1 MANFKYKAINS
12 EGQRIEGSQSADSE
26 SQVREMLLSN
36 QYYPLSIEKEN
47 SKNKSSFSFD
57 RKVKLKDIAVFCR
70 QFYVMLD
77 SGLSIGKTLNIL
89 IEQGE
94 KPKLREALIG
104 VNSDIKRGETLASSM
119 GKRKDV
125 FPKLLTSMIDAGERS
140 GNLDIILKRM
150 AEYYEKETKIRG
162 KIKSAMIYPIVL
174 GVVAI
179 IAITFILTFVMP
191 TFVQMFEENNV
202 ELPMSTKM
210 VLGTSKMLGKYG
222 VIFFLVLVIGII
234 LLGKYLKGEEG
245 QYKLSV
251 INLKL
256 PVIKKLTQ
264 KIVVSRF
271 TRTMGIVSSSGMSL
285 VTSLEIVASVVGNKI
300 AEKELLKVKEK
311 VLKGEGLGDSI
322 MNIKIFPPMLAS
334 MVKVGEEAG
343 SLDSILDKTADFYD
357 DELER
362 EIQTATALIEPVM
375 IVIMGVIIG
384 FLLISILTPMF
395 KMYKLHIILRRKTNE
410 YKKTK

>member
-1 MANFKYKAINS
+1 MAIFKYKAINS

-26 SQVREMLLSN
+26 SQIREMLLSN

-47 SKNKSSFSFD
+47 SKSKKSFSFNS
-57 RKVKLKDIAVFCR
+57 KVKLKDIAVFCR

-77 SGLSIGKTLNIL
+77 SGLSIGKALNIL
-89 IEQGE
+89 IEQCE

-104 VNSDIKRGETLASSM
+104 VNGELKRGETLASSM
-119 GKRKDV
+119 RKRKDV
-125 FPKLLTSMIDAGERS
+125 FPNLLTSMIDAGERS

-202 ELPMSTKM
+202 DLPMATKM

-222 VIFFLVLVIGII
+222 IIIFLILVTAII
-234 LLGKYLKGEEG
+234 LLVKYLKSEEG
-245 QYKLSV
+245 QYKLSS
-251 INLKL
+251 INLKI

-264 KIVVSRF
+264 KIIVSRF

-285 VTSLEIVASVVGNKI
+285 VTSIEIVASVVGNKI

-334 MVKVGEEAG
+334 MVKIGEEAG

-362 EIQTATALIEPVM
+362 EIKTATALIEPSM
-375 IVIMGVIIG
+375 IVLMGIIIG
-384 FLLISILTPMF
+384 FLLISILTHMF
-395 KMYKLHIILRRKTNE
+395 KMYNSIS
-410 YKKTK
+410 

>member
-1 MANFKYKAINS
+1 MAIFKYKAINS

-26 SQVREMLLSN
+26 SQIREMLLSN

-47 SKNKSSFSFD
+47 SKSKKSFSFNS
-57 RKVKLKDIAVFCR
+57 KVKLKDIAVFCR

-77 SGLSIGKTLNIL
+77 SGLSIGKALNIL

-94 KPKLREALIG
+94 KPKIREALIG
-104 VNSDIKRGETLASSM
+104 VNGDLKRGETLASSM
-119 GKRKDV
+119 RKRKDV
-125 FPKLLTSMIDAGERS
+125 FPNLLTSMIDAGERS

-202 ELPMSTKM
+202 DLPMSTKM

-222 VIFFLVLVIGII
+222 IIIFLILVTAII
-234 LLGKYLKGEEG
+234 LLGKYLKSEEG
-245 QYKLSV
+245 QYKLSI
-251 INLKL
+251 INLKI

-264 KIVVSRF
+264 KIIVSRF

-322 MNIKIFPPMLAS
+322 MKIKIFPPMLAS

-362 EIQTATALIEPVM
+362 EIQTATALIEPAM
-375 IVIMGVIIG
+375 IVLMGVIIG

-395 KMYKLHIILRRKTNE
+395 KMYNSIS
-410 YKKTK
+410 

>member
-1 MANFKYKAINS
+1 MAIFKYKAINS

-26 SQVREMLLSN
+26 SQIREMLLSN

-47 SKNKSSFSFD
+47 SKSKKSFSFNS
-57 RKVKLKDIAVFCR
+57 KVKLKDIAVFCR

-77 SGLSIGKTLNIL
+77 SGLSIGKALNIL
-89 IEQGE
+89 IEQCE

-104 VNSDIKRGETLASSM
+104 VNGDLKRGETLANSM
-119 GKRKDV
+119 RKRKDV
-125 FPKLLTSMIDAGERS
+125 FPNLLTSMIDAGERS

-202 ELPMSTKM
+202 DLPMSTKM

-222 VIFFLVLVIGII
+222 IIIFLILVTAII
-234 LLGKYLKGEEG
+234 LLGKYLKSEEG
-245 QYKLSV
+245 QYKLSS
-251 INLKL
+251 INLKI

-264 KIVVSRF
+264 KIIVSRF

-285 VTSLEIVASVVGNKI
+285 VTSIEIVASVVGNKI
-300 AEKELLKVKEK
+300 AENELLKVKEK

-334 MVKVGEEAG
+334 MVKIGEEAG

-362 EIQTATALIEPVM
+362 EIKTATALIEPSM
-375 IVIMGVIIG
+375 IVLMGIIIG

-395 KMYKLHIILRRKTNE
+395 KMYNSIS
-410 YKKTK
+410 

>member
-1 MANFKYKAINS
+1 MAIFKYKAINS

-26 SQVREMLLSN
+26 NQIREMLLSN

-47 SKNKSSFSFD
+47 SKSKKSFSFNS
-57 RKVKLKDIAVFCR
+57 KVKLKDIAVFCR

-77 SGLSIGKTLNIL
+77 SGLSIGKALNIL
-89 IEQGE
+89 IEQCE

-104 VNSDIKRGETLASSM
+104 VNGELKRGETLASSM
-119 GKRKDV
+119 RKRKDV
-125 FPKLLTSMIDAGERS
+125 FPNLLTSMIDAGERS

-150 AEYYEKETKIRG
+150 VEYYEKETKIRG

-202 ELPMSTKM
+202 DLPMSTKM

-222 VIFFLVLVIGII
+222 IIIFLILVTAII
-234 LLGKYLKGEEG
+234 LLGKYLKSEEG
-245 QYKLSV
+245 QYKLSS
-251 INLKL
+251 INLKI

-264 KIVVSRF
+264 KIIVSRF

-285 VTSLEIVASVVGNKI
+285 VTSIEIVASVVGNKI

-334 MVKVGEEAG
+334 MVKIGEEAG

-362 EIQTATALIEPVM
+362 EIKTATALIEPSM
-375 IVIMGVIIG
+375 IVLMGIIIG

-395 KMYKLHIILRRKTNE
+395 KMYNSIS
-410 YKKTK
+410 

>member
-89 IEQGE
+89 IEQDE

-234 LLGKYLKGEEG
+234 LLGKYLKSEEG

-256 PVIKKLTQ
+256 PVIKNLTQ

-362 EIQTATALIEPVM
+362 EIQTVTALIEPAM

-395 KMYKLHIILRRKTNE
+395 KMYNSIG
-410 YKKTK
+410 

>member
-1 MANFKYKAINS
+1 MAIFKYKAINS

-26 SQVREMLLSN
+26 SQIREMLLSN

-47 SKNKSSFSFD
+47 SKSKKSFSFNS
-57 RKVKLKDIAVFCR
+57 KVKLKDIAVFCR

-77 SGLSIGKTLNIL
+77 SGLSIGKALNIL
-89 IEQGE
+89 IEQCE

-104 VNSDIKRGETLASSM
+104 VNGELKRGETLASSM
-119 GKRKDV
+119 RKRKDV
-125 FPKLLTSMIDAGERS
+125 FPNLLTSMIDAGERS

-202 ELPMSTKM
+202 DLPMSTKM

-222 VIFFLVLVIGII
+222 IIIFLILVTAII
-234 LLGKYLKGEEG
+234 LLGKYLKSEEG
-245 QYKLSV
+245 QYKLSI
-251 INLKL
+251 INLKI

-264 KIVVSRF
+264 KIIVSRF

-322 MNIKIFPPMLAS
+322 MKIKIFPPMLAS

-362 EIQTATALIEPVM
+362 EIQTATALIEPAM
-375 IVIMGVIIG
+375 IVLMGIIIG

-395 KMYKLHIILRRKTNE
+395 KMYNSIS
-410 YKKTK
+410 

>member
-47 SKNKSSFSFD
+47 SKSKSSFSFN

-77 SGLSIGKTLNIL
+77 SGLSIGKALNIL

-94 KPKLREALIG
+94 KPKIREALIG
-104 VNSDIKRGETLASSM
+104 VNGDLKRGETLANSM
-119 GKRKDV
+119 RKRKDV
-125 FPKLLTSMIDAGERS
+125 FPNLLTSMIDAGERS

-202 ELPMSTKM
+202 DLPMSTKM

-222 VIFFLVLVIGII
+222 IIIFLILVTAII
-234 LLGKYLKGEEG
+234 LLGKYLKSEEG
-245 QYKLSV
+245 QYKLSI
-251 INLKL
+251 INLKI

-264 KIVVSRF
+264 KIIVSRF

-285 VTSLEIVASVVGNKI
+285 VTSIEIVASVVGNKI

-334 MVKVGEEAG
+334 MVKIGEEAG

-362 EIQTATALIEPVM
+362 EIQTATALIEPAM
-375 IVIMGVIIG
+375 IVVMGIIIG

-395 KMYKLHIILRRKTNE
+395 KMYNSIG
-410 YKKTK
+410 

>member
-47 SKNKSSFSFD
+47 SKNKISFSFN
-57 RKVKLKDIAVFCR
+57 RKVKLKDIAIFCR

-77 SGLSIGKTLNIL
+77 SGLSIGKALNIL

-94 KPKLREALIG
+94 KPKIREALIG
-104 VNSDIKRGETLASSM
+104 VNGDLKRGETLASSM
-119 GKRKDV
+119 RKRKDV
-125 FPKLLTSMIDAGERS
+125 FPNLLTSMIDAGERS

-202 ELPMSTKM
+202 DLPMSTKM

-222 VIFFLVLVIGII
+222 IIIFLILVTAII
-234 LLGKYLKGEEG
+234 LLGKYLKSEEG
-245 QYKLSV
+245 QYKLSS
-251 INLKL
+251 INLKI

-264 KIVVSRF
+264 KIIVSRF

-285 VTSLEIVASVVGNKI
+285 VTSIEIVASVVGNKI
-300 AEKELLKVKEK
+300 AERELLKVKEK

-334 MVKVGEEAG
+334 MVKIGEEAG

-362 EIQTATALIEPVM
+362 EIKTATALIEPSM
-375 IVIMGVIIG
+375 IVLMGIIIG

-395 KMYKLHIILRRKTNE
+395 KMYNSIS
-410 YKKTK
+410 

>member
-1 MANFKYKAINS
+1 MAIFKYKAINS

-26 SQVREMLLSN
+26 SQIREMLLSN

-47 SKNKSSFSFD
+47 SKSKKSFSFNS
-57 RKVKLKDIAVFCR
+57 KVKLKDIGVFCR

-77 SGLSIGKTLNIL
+77 SGLSIGKALNIL
-89 IEQGE
+89 IEQCE

-104 VNSDIKRGETLASSM
+104 VNGELKRGETLASSM
-119 GKRKDV
+119 RKRKDV
-125 FPKLLTSMIDAGERS
+125 FPNLLTSMIDAGERS

-150 AEYYEKETKIRG
+150 ADYYEKETKIRG

-202 ELPMSTKM
+202 DLPMSTKM
-210 VLGTSKMLGKYG
+210 VLETSKVLGKYG
-222 VIFFLVLVIGII
+222 IIIFLILVTAII
-234 LLGKYLKGEEG
+234 LLGKYLKSEEG
-245 QYKLSV
+245 QYKLSS
-251 INLKL
+251 INLKI

-264 KIVVSRF
+264 KIIVSRF

-285 VTSLEIVASVVGNKI
+285 VTSIEIVASVVGNKI

-334 MVKVGEEAG
+334 MVKIGEEAG

-362 EIQTATALIEPVM
+362 EIKTATALIEPSM
-375 IVIMGVIIG
+375 IVLMGIIIG

-395 KMYKLHIILRRKTNE
+395 KMYNSIS
-410 YKKTK
+410 

>member
-47 SKNKSSFSFD
+47 SKNKISFSFN
-57 RKVKLKDIAVFCR
+57 RKVKLKDIAIFCR

-77 SGLSIGKTLNIL
+77 SGLSIGKALNIL

-94 KPKLREALIG
+94 KPKIREALIG
-104 VNSDIKRGETLASSM
+104 VNGDLKRGETLASSM
-119 GKRKDV
+119 RKRKDV
-125 FPKLLTSMIDAGERS
+125 FPNLLTSMIDAGERS

-179 IAITFILTFVMP
+179 IAIIFILTFVMP

-202 ELPMSTKM
+202 DLPMSTKM

-222 VIFFLVLVIGII
+222 IIIFLILVTAII
-234 LLGKYLKGEEG
+234 LLGKYLKSEEG
-245 QYKLSV
+245 QYKLSI
-251 INLKL
+251 INLKI

-264 KIVVSRF
+264 KIIVSRF

-322 MNIKIFPPMLAS
+322 MKIKIFPPMLAS

-362 EIQTATALIEPVM
+362 EIQTATALIEPAM
-375 IVIMGVIIG
+375 IVVMGIIIG

-395 KMYKLHIILRRKTNE
+395 KMYNSIG
-410 YKKTK
+410 

>member
-47 SKNKSSFSFD
+47 SKNKISFSFN
-57 RKVKLKDIAVFCR
+57 RKVKLKDIAIFCR

-77 SGLSIGKTLNIL
+77 SGLSIGKALNIL
-89 IEQGE
+89 IEQCE

-104 VNSDIKRGETLASSM
+104 VNGELKRGETLASSM
-119 GKRKDV
+119 RKRKDV
-125 FPKLLTSMIDAGERS
+125 FPNLLTSMIDAGERS

-150 AEYYEKETKIRG
+150 SEYYEKETKIRG

-179 IAITFILTFVMP
+179 ISITFILTFVMP

-202 ELPMSTKM
+202 DLPMSTKM
-210 VLGTSKMLGKYG
+210 VLETSKVLGKYG
-222 VIFFLVLVIGII
+222 IIIFLILVTAII
-234 LLGKYLKGEEG
+234 LLGKYLKSEEG
-245 QYKLSV
+245 QYKLSI
-251 INLKL
+251 INLKI

-264 KIVVSRF
+264 KIIVSRF

-322 MNIKIFPPMLAS
+322 MKIKIFPPMLAS

-362 EIQTATALIEPVM
+362 EIQTATALIEPAM
-375 IVIMGVIIG
+375 IVVMGIIIG

-395 KMYKLHIILRRKTNE
+395 KMYNSIG
-410 YKKTK
+410 

>member
-222 VIFFLVLVIGII
+222 IIFFLVLVIGII
-234 LLGKYLKGEEG
+234 LLGKYLKSEEG

-362 EIQTATALIEPVM
+362 EIQTVTALIEPAM
-375 IVIMGVIIG
+375 IVVMGIIIG

-395 KMYKLHIILRRKTNE
+395 KMYNSIG
-410 YKKTK
+410 

>member
-1 MANFKYKAINS
+1 MAIFKYKAINS

-26 SQVREMLLSN
+26 SQIREMLLSN

-47 SKNKSSFSFD
+47 SKSKKSFSFNS
-57 RKVKLKDIAVFCR
+57 KVKLKDIAVFCR

-77 SGLSIGKTLNIL
+77 SGLSIGKALNIL
-89 IEQGE
+89 IEQCE
-94 KPKLREALIG
+94 KPKIREALIG
-104 VNSDIKRGETLASSM
+104 VNGELKRGETLASSM
-119 GKRKDV
+119 RKRKDV
-125 FPKLLTSMIDAGERS
+125 FPNLLTSMIDAGERS

-202 ELPMSTKM
+202 DLPMSTKM
-210 VLGTSKMLGKYG
+210 VLETSKVLGKYG
-222 VIFFLVLVIGII
+222 IIIFLILVTAII
-234 LLGKYLKGEEG
+234 LLGKYLKSEEG
-245 QYKLSV
+245 QYKLSS
-251 INLKL
+251 INLKI

-264 KIVVSRF
+264 KIIVSRF

-285 VTSLEIVASVVGNKI
+285 VTSIEIVASVVGNKI

-334 MVKVGEEAG
+334 MVKIGEEAG

-362 EIQTATALIEPVM
+362 EIKTATALIEPIM
-375 IVIMGVIIG
+375 IVLMGIIIG

-395 KMYKLHIILRRKTNE
+395 TMYNSIG
-410 YKKTK
+410 

>member
-1 MANFKYKAINS
+1 MAIFKYKAINS

-26 SQVREMLLSN
+26 SQIREMLLSN

-47 SKNKSSFSFD
+47 SKSKKSFSFNS
-57 RKVKLKDIAVFCR
+57 KVKLKDIAVFCR

-77 SGLSIGKTLNIL
+77 SGLSIGKALNIL
-89 IEQGE
+89 IEQCE

-104 VNSDIKRGETLASSM
+104 VNGELKRGETLASSM
-119 GKRKDV
+119 RKRKDV
-125 FPKLLTSMIDAGERS
+125 FPNLLTSMIDAGERS

-179 IAITFILTFVMP
+179 ISITFILTFVMP

-202 ELPMSTKM
+202 DLPMSTKM
-210 VLGTSKMLGKYG
+210 VLETSKVLGKYG
-222 VIFFLVLVIGII
+222 IIIFLILVTAII
-234 LLGKYLKGEEG
+234 LLGKYLKSEEG
-245 QYKLSV
+245 QYKLSS
-251 INLKL
+251 INLKI

-264 KIVVSRF
+264 KIIVSRF

-285 VTSLEIVASVVGNKI
+285 VTSIEIVASVVGNKI

-322 MNIKIFPPMLAS
+322 MNIKILPPMLAS
-334 MVKVGEEAG
+334 MVKIGEEAG

-362 EIQTATALIEPVM
+362 EIKTATALIEPIM
-375 IVIMGVIIG
+375 IVLMGIIIG

-395 KMYKLHIILRRKTNE
+395 TMYNSIG
-410 YKKTK
+410 

>member
-47 SKNKSSFSFD
+47 SKSKSSFSFN

-77 SGLSIGKTLNIL
+77 SGLSIGKALNIL
-89 IEQGE
+89 IEQCE

-104 VNSDIKRGETLASSM
+104 VNGELKRGETLASSM
-119 GKRKDV
+119 RKRKDV
-125 FPKLLTSMIDAGERS
+125 FPNLLTSMIDAGERS

-202 ELPMSTKM
+202 DLPMSTKM

-222 VIFFLVLVIGII
+222 IIIFLILVTAII
-234 LLGKYLKGEEG
+234 LLGKYLKSEEG
-245 QYKLSV
+245 QYKLSS
-251 INLKL
+251 INLKI

-264 KIVVSRF
+264 KIIVSRF

-285 VTSLEIVASVVGNKI
+285 VTSIEIVASVVGNKI
-300 AEKELLKVKEK
+300 AERELLKVKEK

-334 MVKVGEEAG
+334 MVKIGEEAG

-362 EIQTATALIEPVM
+362 EIKTATALIEPSM
-375 IVIMGVIIG
+375 IVLMGIIIG

-395 KMYKLHIILRRKTNE
+395 KMYNSIS
-410 YKKTK
+410 

>member
-47 SKNKSSFSFD
+47 SKGKSSLSFN

-77 SGLSIGKTLNIL
+77 SGLSIGKALNIL

-104 VNSDIKRGETLASSM
+104 VNGDLKRGETLASSM
-119 GKRKDV
+119 RKRKDV
-125 FPKLLTSMIDAGERS
+125 FPNLLTSMIDAGERS

-202 ELPMSTKM
+202 DLPTSTKM

-222 VIFFLVLVIGII
+222 IIIFLILVTAII
-234 LLGKYLKGEEG
+234 LLGKYLKSEEG

-251 INLKL
+251 INLKI

-264 KIVVSRF
+264 KIIVSRF

-322 MNIKIFPPMLAS
+322 MKIKIFPPMLAS
-334 MVKVGEEAG
+334 MVKVGG
-343 SLDSILDKTADFYD
+343 
-357 DELER
+357 R
-362 EIQTATALIEPVM
+362 QV
-375 IVIMGVIIG
+375 
-384 FLLISILTPMF
+384 
-395 KMYKLHIILRRKTNE
+395 H
-410 YKKTK
+410 

>member
-1 MANFKYKAINS
+1 MAIFKYKAINS

-26 SQVREMLLSN
+26 SQIREMLLSN

-47 SKNKSSFSFD
+47 SKSKKSFSFNS
-57 RKVKLKDIAVFCR
+57 KVKLKDIAVFCR

-77 SGLSIGKTLNIL
+77 SGLSIGKALNIL
-89 IEQGE
+89 IEQCE

-104 VNSDIKRGETLASSM
+104 VNGELKRGETLASSM
-119 GKRKDV
+119 RKRKDV
-125 FPKLLTSMIDAGERS
+125 FPNLLTSMIDAGERS

-202 ELPMSTKM
+202 DLPMSTKM

-222 VIFFLVLVIGII
+222 IIIFLILVTVII
-234 LLGKYLKGEEG
+234 LLGKYLKSEEG
-245 QYKLSV
+245 QYKLSS
-251 INLKL
+251 INLKI

-264 KIVVSRF
+264 KIIVSRF

-285 VTSLEIVASVVGNKI
+285 VTSIEIVASVVGNKI

-334 MVKVGEEAG
+334 MVKIGEEAG

-362 EIQTATALIEPVM
+362 EIKTATALIEPSM
-375 IVIMGVIIG
+375 IVLMGIIIG

-395 KMYKLHIILRRKTNE
+395 KMYNSIS
-410 YKKTK
+410 

>member
-47 SKNKSSFSFD
+47 SKNKISFSFN
-57 RKVKLKDIAVFCR
+57 RKVKLKDIAIFCR

-77 SGLSIGKTLNIL
+77 SGLSIGKALNIL
-89 IEQGE
+89 IEQCE

-104 VNSDIKRGETLASSM
+104 VNGELKRGETLASSM
-119 GKRKDV
+119 RKRKDV
-125 FPKLLTSMIDAGERS
+125 FPNLLTSMIDAGERS

-202 ELPMSTKM
+202 DLPMSTKM
-210 VLGTSKMLGKYG
+210 VLETSKVLGKYG
-222 VIFFLVLVIGII
+222 IIIFLILVTAII
-234 LLGKYLKGEEG
+234 LLGKYLKSEEG
-245 QYKLSV
+245 QYKLSS
-251 INLKL
+251 INLKI

-264 KIVVSRF
+264 KIIVSRF

-285 VTSLEIVASVVGNKI
+285 VTSIEIVASVVGNKI

-334 MVKVGEEAG
+334 MVKIGEEAG

-362 EIQTATALIEPVM
+362 EIKTATALIEPSM
-375 IVIMGVIIG
+375 IVLMGIIIG

-395 KMYKLHIILRRKTNE
+395 KMYNSIS
-410 YKKTK
+410 

>member
-1 MANFKYKAINS
+1 MAIFKYKAINS

-26 SQVREMLLSN
+26 SQIREMLLSN

-47 SKNKSSFSFD
+47 SKSKKSFSFNS
-57 RKVKLKDIAVFCR
+57 KVKLKDIAVFCR

-77 SGLSIGKTLNIL
+77 SGLSIGKALNIL
-89 IEQGE
+89 IEQCE

-104 VNSDIKRGETLASSM
+104 VNGELKRGETLASSM
-119 GKRKDV
+119 RKRKDV
-125 FPKLLTSMIDAGERS
+125 FPNLLTSMIDAGERS

-222 VIFFLVLVIGII
+222 IIIFLILVTAII
-234 LLGKYLKGEEG
+234 LLGKYLKSEEG
-245 QYKLSV
+245 QYKLSS
-251 INLKL
+251 INLKI

-264 KIVVSRF
+264 KIIVSRF

-285 VTSLEIVASVVGNKI
+285 VTSIEIVASVVGNKI

-334 MVKVGEEAG
+334 MVKIGEEAG

-362 EIQTATALIEPVM
+362 EIQTATALIEPAM

-395 KMYKLHIILRRKTNE
+395 KMYNSIS
-410 YKKTK
+410 

>member
-26 SQVREMLLSN
+26 NQVREMLLSN

-47 SKNKSSFSFD
+47 SKSKSSFSFN

-77 SGLSIGKTLNIL
+77 SGLSIGKALNIL

-94 KPKLREALIG
+94 KPKIREALIG
-104 VNSDIKRGETLASSM
+104 VNGDLKRGETLANSM
-119 GKRKDV
+119 RKRKDV
-125 FPKLLTSMIDAGERS
+125 FPNLLTSMIDAGERS

-202 ELPMSTKM
+202 DLPTSTKM

-222 VIFFLVLVIGII
+222 IIIFLILVTTII
-234 LLGKYLKGEEG
+234 LLGKYLKSEEG

-251 INLKL
+251 INLKI

-264 KIVVSRF
+264 KIIVSRF

-322 MNIKIFPPMLAS
+322 MKIKIFPPMLAS
-334 MVKVGEEAG
+334 MVKIGEEAG

-362 EIQTATALIEPVM
+362 EIQTATALIEPAM
-375 IVIMGVIIG
+375 IVLMGVIIG

-395 KMYKLHIILRRKTNE
+395 KMYNSIG
-410 YKKTK
+410 

>member
-36 QYYPLSIEKEN
+36 QYYPLSIEKGN

-222 VIFFLVLVIGII
+222 IIFFLVLVIGII
-234 LLGKYLKGEEG
+234 LLGKYLKSEEG

-362 EIQTATALIEPVM
+362 EIQTVTALIEPAM

-395 KMYKLHIILRRKTNE
+395 KMYNSIG
-410 YKKTK
+410 

>member
-47 SKNKSSFSFD
+47 SKNKSSFSFN

-77 SGLSIGKTLNIL
+77 SGLSIGKALNIL
-89 IEQGE
+89 IEQCE

-104 VNSDIKRGETLASSM
+104 VNGELKRGETLASSM
-119 GKRKDV
+119 RKRKDV
-125 FPKLLTSMIDAGERS
+125 FPNLLTSMIDAGERS

-150 AEYYEKETKIRG
+150 ADYYEKETKIRG

-202 ELPMSTKM
+202 DLPMSTKM

-222 VIFFLVLVIGII
+222 IIIFLILVTAII
-234 LLGKYLKGEEG
+234 LLGKYLKSEEG
-245 QYKLSV
+245 QYKLSS
-251 INLKL
+251 INLKI

-264 KIVVSRF
+264 KIIVSRF

-285 VTSLEIVASVVGNKI
+285 VTSIEIVASVVGNKI

-334 MVKVGEEAG
+334 MVKIGEEAG

-362 EIQTATALIEPVM
+362 EIKTATALIEPSM
-375 IVIMGVIIG
+375 IVLMGIIIG

-395 KMYKLHIILRRKTNE
+395 KMYNSIS
-410 YKKTK
+410 

>member
-47 SKNKSSFSFD
+47 SKNKKSFSFNS
-57 RKVKLKDIAVFCR
+57 KVKLKDIAVFCR

-77 SGLSIGKTLNIL
+77 SGLSIGKALNIL

-94 KPKLREALIG
+94 KPKIREALIG
-104 VNSDIKRGETLASSM
+104 VNGDLKRGETLASSM
-119 GKRKDV
+119 RKRKDV
-125 FPKLLTSMIDAGERS
+125 FPNLLTSMIDAGERS

-202 ELPMSTKM
+202 DLPMSTKM

-222 VIFFLVLVIGII
+222 IIIFLILVTAII
-234 LLGKYLKGEEG
+234 LLGKYLKSEEG
-245 QYKLSV
+245 QYKLSI
-251 INLKL
+251 INLKI

-264 KIVVSRF
+264 KIIVSRF

-285 VTSLEIVASVVGNKI
+285 VTSIEIVASVVGNKI

-322 MNIKIFPPMLAS
+322 MKIKIFPPMLAS

-362 EIQTATALIEPVM
+362 EIQTATALIEPAM
-375 IVIMGVIIG
+375 IVVMGIIIG

-395 KMYKLHIILRRKTNE
+395 KMYNSIG
-410 YKKTK
+410 

>member
-12 EGQRIEGSQSADSE
+12 KGQRVEGSQSASSE

-36 QYYPLSIEKEN
+36 QYYPLSIEKER
-47 SKNKSSFSFD
+47 SKRSFSFN
-57 RKVKLKDIAVFCR
+57 RKVKLKDIAVFSR

-77 SGLSIGKTLNIL
+77 SGLPIGKALNIL
-89 IEQGE
+89 TEQSDN
-94 KPKLREALIG
+94 PKLREALIG
-104 VNSDIKRGETLASSM
+104 VNADIKKGETLSSSM
-119 GKRKDV
+119 RKRKDV
-125 FPKLLTSMIDAGERS
+125 FPNLLTNMIDAGEKS

-162 KIKSAMIYPIVL
+162 KIKSAMIYPLVL
-174 GVVAI
+174 AVVAI

-210 VLGTSKMLGKYG
+210 VLDTSKILGKYG
-222 VIFFLVLVIGII
+222 IIIFLILVIAII
-234 LLGKYLKGEEG
+234 LLGKYLKSEKG
-245 QYKLSV
+245 QYILSV
-251 INLKL
+251 INLKIPL
-256 PVIKKLTQ
+256 IKKLTQ
-264 KIVVSRF
+264 KIIVSRF
-271 TRTMGIVSSSGMSL
+271 TRTMGIVSSSGISL
-285 VTSLEIVASVVGNKI
+285 ITSLEIVASVVGNKI

-322 MNIKIFPPMLAS
+322 MKIKIFPPMLAS

-362 EIQTATALIEPVM
+362 EIQTATALIEPAM
-375 IVIMGVIIG
+375 IVFMGIIIG
-384 FLLISILTPMF
+384 FLIISILTPMF
-395 KMYKLHIILRRKTNE
+395 RMYNSIG
-410 YKKTK
+410 

>member
-1 MANFKYKAINS
+1 MAIFKYKAINS

-26 SQVREMLLSN
+26 NQIREMLLSN

-47 SKNKSSFSFD
+47 SKSKKSFSFNS
-57 RKVKLKDIAVFCR
+57 KVKLKDIAVFCR

-77 SGLSIGKTLNIL
+77 SGLSIGKALNIL
-89 IEQGE
+89 IEQCE

-104 VNSDIKRGETLASSM
+104 VNGELKRGETLASSM
-119 GKRKDV
+119 RKRKDV
-125 FPKLLTSMIDAGERS
+125 FPNLLTSMIDAGERS

-202 ELPMSTKM
+202 DLPMSTKM
-210 VLGTSKMLGKYG
+210 VLETSKVLGKYG
-222 VIFFLVLVIGII
+222 IIIFLILVTAII
-234 LLGKYLKGEEG
+234 LLGKYLKSEEG
-245 QYKLSV
+245 QYKLSS
-251 INLKL
+251 INLKI

-264 KIVVSRF
+264 KIIVSRF

-285 VTSLEIVASVVGNKI
+285 VTSIEIVASVVGNKI
-300 AEKELLKVKEK
+300 AERELLKVKEK

-334 MVKVGEEAG
+334 MVKIGEEAG

-362 EIQTATALIEPVM
+362 EIKTATALIEPSM
-375 IVIMGVIIG
+375 IVLMGIIIG

-395 KMYKLHIILRRKTNE
+395 KMYNSIS
-410 YKKTK
+410 

>member
-1 MANFKYKAINS
+1 MAIFKYKAINS

-26 SQVREMLLSN
+26 SQIREMLLSN

-47 SKNKSSFSFD
+47 SKSKKSFSFNS
-57 RKVKLKDIAVFCR
+57 KVKLKDIAVFCR

-77 SGLSIGKTLNIL
+77 SGLSIGKALNIL
-89 IEQGE
+89 IEQCE

-104 VNSDIKRGETLASSM
+104 VNGELKRGETLASSM
-119 GKRKDV
+119 RKRKDV
-125 FPKLLTSMIDAGERS
+125 FPNLLTSMIDAGERS

-202 ELPMSTKM
+202 DLPMSTKM

-222 VIFFLVLVIGII
+222 IIIFLILVTAII
-234 LLGKYLKGEEG
+234 LLGKYLKSEEG
-245 QYKLSV
+245 QYKLSS
-251 INLKL
+251 INLKI

-264 KIVVSRF
+264 KIIVSRF

-285 VTSLEIVASVVGNKI
+285 VTSIEIVASVVGNKI

-322 MNIKIFPPMLAS
+322 MNIKIFPPMLSS
-334 MVKVGEEAG
+334 MVKIGEEAG

-362 EIQTATALIEPVM
+362 EIKTATALIEPSM
-375 IVIMGVIIG
+375 IVLMGIIIG

-395 KMYKLHIILRRKTNE
+395 KMYNSIS
-410 YKKTK
+410 

>member
-47 SKNKSSFSFD
+47 SKGKSSFSFN

-77 SGLSIGKTLNIL
+77 SGLSIGKALNIL

-94 KPKLREALIG
+94 KPKIREALIG
-104 VNSDIKRGETLASSM
+104 VNGDLKRGETLANSM
-119 GKRKDV
+119 RKRKDV
-125 FPKLLTSMIDAGERS
+125 FPNLLTSMIDAGERS

-202 ELPMSTKM
+202 DLPTSTKM

-222 VIFFLVLVIGII
+222 IIIFLILVTAII
-234 LLGKYLKGEEG
+234 LLGKYLKSEEG
-245 QYKLSV
+245 QYKLSI
-251 INLKL
+251 INLKI

-264 KIVVSRF
+264 KIIVSRF

-322 MNIKIFPPMLAS
+322 MKIKIFPPMLAS

-362 EIQTATALIEPVM
+362 EIQTATALIEPAM
-375 IVIMGVIIG
+375 IVLMGVIIG

-395 KMYKLHIILRRKTNE
+395 KMYNSIG
-410 YKKTK
+410 

>member
-47 SKNKSSFSFD
+47 SKNKISFSFN
-57 RKVKLKDIAVFCR
+57 RKVKLKDIAIFCR

-77 SGLSIGKTLNIL
+77 SGLSIGKALNIL

-94 KPKLREALIG
+94 KPKIREALIG
-104 VNSDIKRGETLASSM
+104 VNGDLKRGETLASSM
-119 GKRKDV
+119 RKRKDV
-125 FPKLLTSMIDAGERS
+125 FPNLLTSMIDAGERS

-150 AEYYEKETKIRG
+150 SEYYEKETKIRG

-202 ELPMSTKM
+202 DLPMSTKM
-210 VLGTSKMLGKYG
+210 VLGTSKMLGNYG
-222 VIFFLVLVIGII
+222 IIIFLILVTAII
-234 LLGKYLKGEEG
+234 LLGKYLKSEEG
-245 QYKLSV
+245 QYKLSI
-251 INLKL
+251 INLKI

-264 KIVVSRF
+264 KIIVSRF

-322 MNIKIFPPMLAS
+322 MKIKIFPPMLAS

-357 DELER
+357 DELKR
-362 EIQTATALIEPVM
+362 EIQTATALIEPAM
-375 IVIMGVIIG
+375 IVVMGIIIG

-395 KMYKLHIILRRKTNE
+395 KMYNSIG
-410 YKKTK
+410 

>member
-1 MANFKYKAINS
+1 MAIFKYKAINS

-26 SQVREMLLSN
+26 SQIREMLLSN

-47 SKNKSSFSFD
+47 SKSKKSFSFNS
-57 RKVKLKDIAVFCR
+57 KVKLKDIAVFCR

-77 SGLSIGKTLNIL
+77 SGLSIGKALNIL
-89 IEQGE
+89 IEQCE

-104 VNSDIKRGETLASSM
+104 VNGELKRGETLASSM
-119 GKRKDV
+119 RKRKDV
-125 FPKLLTSMIDAGERS
+125 FPNLLTSMIDAGERS

-202 ELPMSTKM
+202 DLPMSTKM
-210 VLGTSKMLGKYG
+210 VLETSKMLGKYG
-222 VIFFLVLVIGII
+222 IIIFLILVTAII
-234 LLGKYLKGEEG
+234 LLGKYLKSEEG
-245 QYKLSV
+245 QYKLSS
-251 INLKL
+251 INLKI

-264 KIVVSRF
+264 KIIVSRF

-285 VTSLEIVASVVGNKI
+285 VTSIEIVASVVGNKI
-300 AEKELLKVKEK
+300 AENELLKVKEK

-334 MVKVGEEAG
+334 MVKIGEEAG

-362 EIQTATALIEPVM
+362 EIKTATALIEPSM
-375 IVIMGVIIG
+375 IVLMGIIIG

-395 KMYKLHIILRRKTNE
+395 KMYNSIS
-410 YKKTK
+410 

>member
-234 LLGKYLKGEEG
+234 LLGKYLKSEEG

-362 EIQTATALIEPVM
+362 EIQTATALIEPAM
-375 IVIMGVIIG
+375 IVVMGVIIG

-395 KMYKLHIILRRKTNE
+395 KMYNSIS
-410 YKKTK
+410 

>member
-47 SKNKSSFSFD
+47 SKNKISFSFN
-57 RKVKLKDIAVFCR
+57 RKVKLKDIAIFCR

-77 SGLSIGKTLNIL
+77 SGLSIGKALNIL

-94 KPKLREALIG
+94 KPKIREALIG
-104 VNSDIKRGETLASSM
+104 VNGDLKRGETLANSM
-119 GKRKDV
+119 RKRKDV
-125 FPKLLTSMIDAGERS
+125 FPNLLTSMIDAGERS

-202 ELPMSTKM
+202 DLPMSTKM

-222 VIFFLVLVIGII
+222 IIIFLILVTAII
-234 LLGKYLKGEEG
+234 LLGKYLKSEEG
-245 QYKLSV
+245 QYKLSI
-251 INLKL
+251 INLKI

-264 KIVVSRF
+264 KIIVSRF

-322 MNIKIFPPMLAS
+322 MKIKIFPPMLAS

-362 EIQTATALIEPVM
+362 EIQTATALIEPAM
-375 IVIMGVIIG
+375 IVVMGIIIG

-395 KMYKLHIILRRKTNE
+395 KMYNSIG
-410 YKKTK
+410 

>member
-47 SKNKSSFSFD
+47 SKGKSSFSFN

-77 SGLSIGKTLNIL
+77 SGLSIGKALNIL

-94 KPKLREALIG
+94 KPKIREALIG
-104 VNSDIKRGETLASSM
+104 VNGDLKRGETLANSM
-119 GKRKDV
+119 RKRKDV
-125 FPKLLTSMIDAGERS
+125 FPNLLTSMIDAGERS

-202 ELPMSTKM
+202 DLPTSTKM

-222 VIFFLVLVIGII
+222 IIIFLILVTAII
-234 LLGKYLKGEEG
+234 LLGKYLKSEEG
-245 QYKLSV
+245 QYKLSI
-251 INLKL
+251 INLKI

-264 KIVVSRF
+264 KIIVSRF

-285 VTSLEIVASVVGNKI
+285 VTSIEIVASVVGNKI

-322 MNIKIFPPMLAS
+322 MKIKIFPPMLAS

-362 EIQTATALIEPVM
+362 EIQTATALIEPAM
-375 IVIMGVIIG
+375 IVLMGVIIG

-395 KMYKLHIILRRKTNE
+395 KMYNSIG
-410 YKKTK
+410 

>member
-47 SKNKSSFSFD
+47 SKSKSSFSFNS
-57 RKVKLKDIAVFCR
+57 KIKLKDIAIFCR

-104 VNSDIKRGETLASSM
+104 VNGDLKRGETLANSM
-119 GKRKDV
+119 RKRKDV
-125 FPKLLTSMIDAGERS
+125 FPNLLTSMIDAGERS

-222 VIFFLVLVIGII
+222 IIIFLILVTAII
-234 LLGKYLKGEEG
+234 LLGKYLKSEEG
-245 QYKLSV
+245 QYRLSV
-251 INLKL
+251 INLKI

-264 KIVVSRF
+264 KIIVSRF

-311 VLKGEGLGDSI
+311 ILKGEGLGDSI
-322 MNIKIFPPMLAS
+322 MKIKIFPPMLAS

-395 KMYKLHIILRRKTNE
+395 TMYNSIG
-410 YKKTK
+410 

>member
-1 MANFKYKAINS
+1 MANFKYKAINL

-47 SKNKSSFSFD
+47 SKNKISFSFN
-57 RKVKLKDIAVFCR
+57 RKVKLKDIAIFCR

-77 SGLSIGKTLNIL
+77 SGLSIGKALNIL

-94 KPKLREALIG
+94 KPKIREALIG
-104 VNSDIKRGETLASSM
+104 VNGDLKRGETLASSM
-119 GKRKDV
+119 RKRKDV
-125 FPKLLTSMIDAGERS
+125 FPNLLTSMIDAGERS

-202 ELPMSTKM
+202 DLPMSTKM

-222 VIFFLVLVIGII
+222 IIIFLILVTAII
-234 LLGKYLKGEEG
+234 LLGKYLKSEEG
-245 QYKLSV
+245 QYKLSS
-251 INLKL
+251 INLKI

-264 KIVVSRF
+264 KIIVSRF

-285 VTSLEIVASVVGNKI
+285 VTSIEIVASVVGNKI

-334 MVKVGEEAG
+334 MVKIGEEAG

-362 EIQTATALIEPVM
+362 EIKTATALIEPSM
-375 IVIMGVIIG
+375 IVLMGIIIG

-395 KMYKLHIILRRKTNE
+395 KMYNSIG
-410 YKKTK
+410 

>member
-222 VIFFLVLVIGII
+222 IIFFLVLVIGII
-234 LLGKYLKGEEG
+234 LLGKYLKSEEG

-343 SLDSILDKTADFYD
+343 SLDSILDRTADFYD

-362 EIQTATALIEPVM
+362 DIQTATALIEPAM

-395 KMYKLHIILRRKTNE
+395 KMYNSIG
-410 YKKTK
+410 

>member
-1 MANFKYKAINS
+1 MAIFKYKAINS

-26 SQVREMLLSN
+26 SQIREMLLSN

-47 SKNKSSFSFD
+47 SKSKKSFSFNS
-57 RKVKLKDIAVFCR
+57 KVKLKDIAVFCR

-77 SGLSIGKTLNIL
+77 SGLSIGKALNIL
-89 IEQGE
+89 IEQCE

-104 VNSDIKRGETLASSM
+104 VNGELKRGETLASSM
-119 GKRKDV
+119 RKRKDV
-125 FPKLLTSMIDAGERS
+125 FPNLLTSMIDAGERS

-202 ELPMSTKM
+202 DLPISTKM

-222 VIFFLVLVIGII
+222 IIIFLILATAII
-234 LLGKYLKGEEG
+234 LLGKYLKSEEG
-245 QYKLSV
+245 QYKLSS
-251 INLKL
+251 INLKI

-264 KIVVSRF
+264 KIIVSRF

-285 VTSLEIVASVVGNKI
+285 VTSIEIVASVVGNKI
-300 AEKELLKVKEK
+300 AENELLKVKEK

-334 MVKVGEEAG
+334 MVKIGEEAG

-362 EIQTATALIEPVM
+362 EIKTATALIEPSM
-375 IVIMGVIIG
+375 IVLMGIIIG

-395 KMYKLHIILRRKTNE
+395 KMYNSIS
-410 YKKTK
+410 

>member
-1 MANFKYKAINS
+1 MAIFKYKAINS

-26 SQVREMLLSN
+26 SQIREMLLSN

-47 SKNKSSFSFD
+47 SKSKKSFSFNS
-57 RKVKLKDIAVFCR
+57 KVKLKDIAVFCR

-77 SGLSIGKTLNIL
+77 SGLSIGKALNIL
-89 IEQGE
+89 IEQCE
-94 KPKLREALIG
+94 KPKIREALIG
-104 VNSDIKRGETLASSM
+104 VNGELKRGETLASSM
-119 GKRKDV
+119 RKRKDV
-125 FPKLLTSMIDAGERS
+125 FPNLLTSMIDAGERS

-202 ELPMSTKM
+202 DLPMSTKM
-210 VLGTSKMLGKYG
+210 VLETSKVLGKYG
-222 VIFFLVLVIGII
+222 IIIFLILVTAII
-234 LLGKYLKGEEG
+234 LLGKYLKSEEG
-245 QYKLSV
+245 QYKLSS
-251 INLKL
+251 INLKI

-264 KIVVSRF
+264 KIIVSRF

-285 VTSLEIVASVVGNKI
+285 VTSIEIVASVVGNKI

-334 MVKVGEEAG
+334 MVKIGEEAG

-362 EIQTATALIEPVM
+362 EVKTATALIEPSM
-375 IVIMGVIIG
+375 IVLMGIIIG

-395 KMYKLHIILRRKTNE
+395 KMYNSIS
-410 YKKTK
+410 